1 MLVVKC
7 SDCGALTPKSERTCS
22 TCKQPLAGS
31 VHEVEDSTKA
41 PQKREPSSDSVVTQ
55 SSTPEPRRNSS
66 LYEQLGPPWWLVATT
81 AGLLLLYLDKND
93 TSPAVAIIVAM
104 LVLGVIAVAAAFAYA
119 CLGEGTTKNMSY
131 GAAIVGLLLISGMLH
146 DCFGGDGG
154 AGCYEGGRYG
164 EYSSC

>member
-1 MLVVKC
+1 
-7 SDCGALTPKSERTCS
+7 
-22 TCKQPLAGS
+22 
-31 VHEVEDSTKA
+31 
-41 PQKREPSSDSVVTQ
+41 
-55 SSTPEPRRNSS
+55 
-66 LYEQLGPPWWLVATT
+66 
-81 AGLLLLYLDKND
+81 
-93 TSPAVAIIVAM
+93 M